1 MPWSIS
7 RDEPAVGEWTLRVL
21 DRINPLKNGTLTAWE
36 LVLWGESI
44 DAAKA
49 VPYTLPNSLPETD
62 EDEDEAPSSTIT
74 SAIPGTITKS
84 FPKPTEHLPD
94 DHVSAPGETHEPGL
108 GNPALPS
115 DATLVP
121 ISSPTAGSPITGG
134 GTADEGKGDGFDTL
148 SSGSWIFGAAGFVAL
163 AGLSGAG
170 FFFYRRYRRSGSS
183 GFGGGDGGD
192 GGYGAVP
199 GEEGDMAMGMLSG
212 RRKRGGAGAG
222 GPRPAGTKE
231 LYDAFG
237 DASEEEDD
245 FSGDEGKALGYHE

>member
-1 MPWSIS
+1 M
-7 RDEPAVGEWTLRVL
+7 L
-21 DRINPLKNGTLTAWE
+21 DRINPLKNGTLTQWE

-49 VPYTLPNSLPETD
+49 VPYQLPYTEPESS
-62 EDEDEAPSSTIT
+62 EDDPDGDAPSSTIS
-74 SAIPGTITKS
+74 SAIPGTITKV

-94 DHVSAPGETHEPGL
+94 DHVSAPGESHEPGL
-108 GNPALPS
+108 GNPALPT
-115 DATLVP
+115 DVTLVP
-121 ISSPTAGSPITGG
+121 TSSPTAGSPITGG
-134 GTADEGKGDGFDTL
+134 GTADEGKGDGIDSL

-170 FFFYRRYRRSGSS
+170 FFFYRRYRRSGSG
-183 GFGGGDGGD
+183 GFGGGGDGGG

-199 GEEGDMAMGMLSG
+199 GEEGDVAMGMLSG
-212 RRKRGGAGAG
+212 RRKRGGEGAG

-245 FSGDEGKALGYHE
+245 YSGDEGKALGYHE